1 MEDFHK
7 VKFFMTLSNVAKN
20 PIFDLA
26 GVLDTSL
33 VLKIIRYVK
42 IGTELNSLFLDKMIL
57 FLFNS
62 LFALRKI
69 KYTMK

>member
-1 MEDFHK
+1 
-7 VKFFMTLSNVAKN
+7 MTLSNVAKN

-57 FLFNS
+57 FLFNY
-62 LFALRKI
+62 LFVLRKI

>member
-1 MEDFHK
+1 MEDSHK

-62 LFALRKI
+62 LFVLRKT

>member
-1 MEDFHK
+1 
-7 VKFFMTLSNVAKN
+7 MTLSNVAKN

-62 LFALRKI
+62 LFVLRKT